1 MRIAINCRSCANK
14 GGIGRYSRALIREL
28 IDRFKNHHFL
38 LFSPMETDLAFIDP
52 AFIDKKSNWEK
63 IPVSGSSNRPLWET
77 FNLTNAVNHSEP
89 DIFHNPDYTV
99 PSGIKAPST
108 VTVHDLSFKFYP
120 IGVSLKA
127 RTLYNLLTP
136 QSVRKAKL
144 VMADSQSTKREIIRA
159 GWKSAEFIRVVYLAV
174 DDNFLTEINPEESV
188 SVLREFNLEAGYIL
202 YLGAIDKR
210 KNITDI
216 VKAYSELSGTQT
228 GIPPLVLAGE
238 DIGGASEVTDLILKL
253 KLGNKIRRIG
263 FVEPSKLKAVYSNA
277 KMFVF
282 PSHYEGFGLP
292 PLEAMACGVPTIVS
306 DSTSLPEVVGDSG
319 LIVPLNDVKKLAESM
334 LQLVTDKDLHHKLSV
349 NGRKRASS
357 FTWDKVSDNV
367 MRVYEEI
374 AGAK

>member
-1 MRIAINCRSCANK
+1 
-14 GGIGRYSRALIREL
+14 
-28 IDRFKNHHFL
+28 
-38 LFSPMETDLAFIDP
+38 
-52 AFIDKKSNWEK
+52 
-63 IPVSGSSNRPLWET
+63 
-77 FNLTNAVNHSEP
+77 
-89 DIFHNPDYTV
+89 
-99 PSGIKAPST
+99 
-108 VTVHDLSFKFYP
+108 
-120 IGVSLKA
+120 
-127 RTLYNLLTP
+127 
-136 QSVRKAKL
+136 VRKAKL

-253 KLGNKIRRIG
+253 KLGNKVRRIG

-306 DSTSLPEVVGDSG
+306 DSTSLPEVVSDSG

-357 FTWDKVSDNV
+357 FTWDKVADNV